1 MAVAVHG
8 NNKNLREDYVT
19 GRPKSDWNE
28 LWSSL
33 LKDNKFMA
41 PTLKRIMMRVLFEN
55 EIWPIDSDTQRP
67 DMQWCETRRTFC
79 RAHIAFFPHCSL
91 AMAHSTFAE
100 YTNFCEATDKICIYR
115 QLWWCICKKKTIHM
129 SRGLWLWLCAVC
141 KATTLYFYTI
151 KTDSFG
157 LHANFCCTPFAPGNT
172 KQKKCC
178 NTWNGICRTSIAEI
192 AALKNGGKNRGKK
205 VENVFECVR

>member
-1 MAVAVHG
+1 MANRFRHTKA
-8 NNKNLREDYVT
+8 RYAMM
-19 GRPKSDWNE
+19 WNE
-28 LWSSL
+28 AHILSSAHRIFSTL
-33 LKDNKFMA
+33 FACHGTFDICRIYQYLRGHRQNMYIS
-41 PTLKRIMMRVLFEN
+41 PTLMMHL
-55 EIWPIDSDTQRP
+55 Q
-67 DMQWCETRRTFC
+67 
-79 RAHIAFFPHCSL
+79 
-91 AMAHSTFAE
+91 
-100 YTNFCEATDKICIYR
+100 
-115 QLWWCICKKKTIHM
+115 KKSMHM